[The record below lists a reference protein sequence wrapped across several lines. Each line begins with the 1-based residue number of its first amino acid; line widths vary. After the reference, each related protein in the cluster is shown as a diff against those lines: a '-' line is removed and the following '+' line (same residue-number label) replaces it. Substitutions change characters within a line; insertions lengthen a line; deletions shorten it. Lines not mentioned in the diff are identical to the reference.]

1 MIGFILRRKTGLTFI
16 LIVAVLL
23 STIAA
28 QVPAPRHPS
37 LLAWAIYAV
46 FSPLQQAVSYVIVG
60 SRDIWSNY
68 VDLREVREENETLR
82 EEIAGLQRE
91 TQRLRETIAVV
102 GGLQEL
108 DAFRKIF
115 EDLSDRSSQ
124 TAMVIGA
131 GVGDSSHTVLLNR
144 GGLDGVT
151 EYQGVISPRG
161 VVGKVVRVGPTS
173 CLVQLVTDP
182 RFAMA
187 VRIQT
192 SRVRGLI
199 HGTGERTCEL
209 KFIRDNDQIAEGDL
223 IVSSGLEGIFPN
235 GILVG
240 KVSGIRLGEPPFR
253 EVDVTPSVEFQS
265 LEWVLIV
272 EPEPRPDVSEE
283 QDQ

>member
-1 MIGFILRRKTGLTFI
+1 MIGFILRHKTGLSFI

-37 LLAWAIYAV
+37 VLAWAIYAV
-46 FSPLQQAVSYVIVG
+46 FSPLQQTVSYVIVG
-60 SRDIWSNY
+60 TRDVWSNY
-68 VDLREVREENETLR
+68 VDLRDVRKENETLR
-82 EEIAGLQRE
+82 GEIAGLQRE
-91 TQRLRETIAVV
+91 NQRLRETLAIV

-115 EDLSDRSSQ
+115 EDLSDRGSQ
-124 TAMVIGA
+124 MAMVIGA

-151 EYQGVISPRG
+151 EYQGVICPRG

-187 VRIQT
+187 ARIQS

-199 HGTGERTCEL
+199 HGVGERTCEL
-209 KFIRDNDQIAEGDL
+209 KFIRDNDQVAKGDR
-223 IVSSGLEGIFPN
+223 IVSSGLEDIFPN
-235 GILVG
+235 GILIGV
-240 KVSGIRLGEPPFR
+240 VSSIQPGEPPFR
-253 EVDVTPSVEFQS
+253 EVDVMPSVAFQS

-272 EPEPRPDVSEE
+272 ERKPKPDASEE
-283 QDQ
+283 QIQ